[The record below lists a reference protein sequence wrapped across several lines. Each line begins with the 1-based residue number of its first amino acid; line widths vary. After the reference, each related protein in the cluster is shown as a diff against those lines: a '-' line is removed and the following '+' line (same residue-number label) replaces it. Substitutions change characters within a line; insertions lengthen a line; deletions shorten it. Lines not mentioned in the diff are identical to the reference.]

1 MNICSLNGQVVFTV
15 DCKSGKPFYTVSYK
29 GKTVYDKAPLG
40 LKIGGV
46 DYSENVTVDAVETV
60 TVSRS
65 LTLLGRVRDID
76 DRYVQATVAMTA
88 AGVPCT
94 LDVRVYDNGVA
105 FRYIY
110 DKAAGKTVNA
120 EYTAF
125 KVAADSYVY
134 ASFGCRGKG
143 CQRFHRFA
151 HYNGICYEAS
161 YGRFPVK
168 DIFSPTA
175 NQIKF
180 HDLYE
185 DVKDAE
191 NFILTPMAVEFSDGL
206 FGAILE
212 GNLTDYVGVNL
223 RQKGNGL
230 FELNTTY
237 QPERQFVDFDVTRDN
252 VVTPYRILT
261 VAENLNDL
269 YNNTIVYSVNEAPE
283 GDYSWVKPGR
293 SAWSWRSNGSFVG
306 TIETMYA
313 YNEAAA
319 KLGLEYNI
327 LDGRWSMFAN
337 DVPSLFDMVK
347 KLCDDMAPYKVE
359 QVVWNGYTVNE
370 ARFPLGK
377 KDEELTNGVR
387 IFNPDWDAIE
397 TFMKNVSALGVTG
410 LKIDFFPPEDQVE
423 GGVNLYEKTAK
434 LAAKY
439 NLVVNFH
446 GATKP
451 TGLNITYPNVVNYEG
466 IFGHEMAPVRQ
477 PVNET
482 QLFTTQYLTRGLA
495 GHADFTPQVQNA
507 YGLAELVFVDAPFN
521 AIDATPAELI
531 DSPAVEFI
539 KACPTVWDNTKVLS
553 VSVYEQFAAMARV
566 KDGNWF
572 LGVINNRE
580 AGVTEIKLDEFL
592 GEGTY
597 ICDLYTDQG
606 NTRKLVTKADV
617 LAIELPENSGY
628 AARFSK
634 VALSAYGGEIKD
646 AVSIDLVDEGLTAYY
661 TLDGTDPAVSETAVV
676 YTAPITLTDTCRLQ
690 VSVKDPDGNLVSELS
705 YQFNNIT
712 APIPSMC
719 PKDHANPQNADW
731 L

>member
-1 MNICSLNGQVVFTV
+1 MNISSLNGQVVFTI
-15 DCKSGKPFYTVSYK
+15 DCENGKPFYAVDYK
-29 GKTVYDKAPLG
+29 GKPLYEKAALG
-40 LKIGGV
+40 HKINGV
-46 DYSENVTVDAVETV
+46 DYSENVKIDMVETV

-65 LTLLGRVRDID
+65 LTLLGRMRDID
-76 DRYVQATVAMTA
+76 DRYVQATIAMTA
-88 AGVPCT
+88 AGKPLT

-110 DKAAGKTVNA
+110 DQEAGKTVNA
-120 EYTAF
+120 EYTTF
-125 KVAADSYVY
+125 KVPADSYVY
-134 ASFGCRGKG
+134 ASFGCRGAG

-168 DIFSPTA
+168 DIFGPTD

-180 HDLYE
+180 HGLY
-185 DVKDAE
+185 DGAKDAE
-191 NFILTPMAVEFSDGL
+191 NFILTPMSVEFSSGL

-212 GNLTDYVGVNL
+212 GNLSNYVGINL
-223 RQKGNGL
+223 RQKGKGL
-230 FELNTTY
+230 FEINTTY
-237 QPERQFVDFDVTRDN
+237 QPEKQFVDFDVTGDN

-261 VAENLNDL
+261 IAENLNDL

-283 GDYSWVKPGR
+283 GDFSWVKPGR

-306 TIETMYA
+306 DIETMYK
-313 YNEAAA
+313 YSDAAA

-327 LDGRWSMFAN
+327 LDGRWSLFAN
-337 DVPSLFDMVK
+337 DIPSLFDMVK
-347 KLCDDMAPYKVE
+347 ELCDNLAPYAVE
-359 QVVWNGYTVNE
+359 QVVWNGFTVSE

-387 IFNPDWDAIE
+387 IYTPDWDAVE
-397 TFMKNVSALGVTG
+397 TFMKNVTDCGVTG

-423 GGVNLYEKTAK
+423 GGVNLYEKVAK
-434 LAAKY
+434 LAVKY
-439 NLVVNFH
+439 KLVVNFH

-466 IFGHEMAPVRQ
+466 IFGHEMAPVRE

-495 GHADFTPQVQNA
+495 GHADFTPHVQNA

-521 AIDATPAELI
+521 AIDATPEELTDNVGI
-531 DSPAVEFI
+531 EFI

-580 AGVTEIKLDEFL
+580 AGVTDIKLDEFL
-592 GEGTY
+592 GEGAY
-597 ICDLYTDQG
+597 ICDLYTDEG
-606 NTRKLVTKADV
+606 ISRKLVTKADV
-617 LAIELPENSGY
+617 LSVNLPENSGY

-646 AVSIDLVDEGLTAYY
+646 AICIDLAETGLTATY
-661 TLDGTDPAVSETAVV
+661 TVDGTDPAVSETAVV
-676 YTAPITLTDTCRLQ
+676 YTAPITLTDSCVMK
-690 VSVKDPDGNLVSELS
+690 VSVKDTDGNIAAELS
-705 YQFNNIT
+705 YRFNNIT
-712 APIPSMC
+712 APILSMC
-719 PKDHANPQNADW
+719 STDHAHPQDEDW

>member
-1 MNICSLNGQVVFTV
+1 MNIYSLSKKVVFTV
-15 DCKSGKPFYTVSYK
+15 DCENGKPFYTVSYE
-29 GKTVYDKAPLG
+29 GKTLYDKAPLG
-40 LKIGGV
+40 LKINGV
-46 DYSENVTVDAVETV
+46 EYSENVTIDAVETV
-60 TVSRS
+60 NVTRS
-65 LTLLGRVRDID
+65 LTLLGRVHDID
-76 DRYVQATVAMTA
+76 DQYVQATVAMTA

-94 LDVRVYDNGVA
+94 LDVRVYDSGVA
-105 FRYIY
+105 FRYMY

-125 KVAADSYVY
+125 KIPADSFVY

-168 DIFSPTA
+168 DIFTPTA
-175 NQIKF
+175 KQIKF

-191 NFILTPMAVEFSDGL
+191 NFILTPMSIEFSNGM
-206 FGAILE
+206 FGAVLE
-212 GNLTDYVGVNL
+212 GNLADYVGVNL
-223 RQKGNGL
+223 RQKGDGL

-237 QPERQFVDFDVTRDN
+237 QPEKQFVDFDVTREN

-283 GDYSWVKPGR
+283 GDFSWVKPGR

-306 TIETMYA
+306 DIETMYN

-327 LDGRWSMFAN
+327 LDGRWSLFAD

-347 KLCDDMAPYKVE
+347 KLCDDMAPYGVE
-359 QVVWNGYTVNE
+359 QVVWNGYTVSE

-377 KDEELTNGVR
+377 KAEELTNGVR
-387 IFNPDWDAIE
+387 VYTPDWDAIE
-397 TFMKNVSALGVTG
+397 TFMKNVSALGITG

-466 IFGHEMAPVRQ
+466 IFGHEMAPVREA
-477 PVNET
+477 VNET

-592 GEGTY
+592 GEGAY
-597 ICDLYTDQG
+597 ICDLYTDEG
-606 NTRKLVTKADV
+606 NSRKLVTKADV
-617 LAIELPENSGY
+617 LAVNLPENSGY

-634 VALSAYGGEIKD
+634 VAMSAYGGEIKD
-646 AVSIDLVDEGLTAYY
+646 AVSIDLVDEGLTALY
-661 TLDGTDPAVSETAVV
+661 TLDGTDPIVSETAVT
-676 YTAPITLTDTCRLQ
+676 YTAPVTLTDSCRMR
-690 VSVKDPDGNLVSELS
+690 VAVKDGDGNEVATLS
-705 YQFNNIT
+705 YRFNNIT
-712 APIPSMC
+712 APVPSMC
-719 PKDHANPQNADW
+719 PKNHAHPQNADW